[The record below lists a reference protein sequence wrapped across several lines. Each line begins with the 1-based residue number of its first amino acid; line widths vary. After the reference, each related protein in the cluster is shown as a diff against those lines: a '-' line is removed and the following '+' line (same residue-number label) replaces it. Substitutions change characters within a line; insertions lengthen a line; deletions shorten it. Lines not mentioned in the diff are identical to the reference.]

1 MSVGYRNA
9 AKVLP
14 ANVLT
19 LLQEYVA
26 GELLY
31 VPATR
36 FSRSARRKSL
46 AHVLR
51 EQGLTMRVI
60 AERLGVSE
68 RRVRQILA
76 GDRRKGI

>member
-1 MSVGYRNA
+1 MRVGYRNA
-9 AKVLP
+9 AKILP
-14 ANVLT
+14 ANVLA

-26 GELLY
+26 GALVY

-36 FSRSARRKSL
+36 FSRSQRRRSL
-46 AHVLR
+46 VLVLR

-60 AERLGVSE
+60 AKRVGISE

-76 GDRRKGI
+76 TSRRKEI